1 MKYTYLIVAISFIT
15 TMHSQDRQRYQ
26 TSSPTFV
33 QDKMYQQ
40 NASLYEMQQQLNTMK
55 REDWNTSIPLI
66 QESYSSRNYV
76 KCINLSFE
84 LMNRTGWSNG
94 NIYFLI
100 GDSYKHLSYYKSAK
114 KYLKIAKR
122 KGNSQASSELIDLKE
137 SYKNTKIF
145 WANK

>member
-1 MKYTYLIVAISFIT
+1 MKSICLIVAISFIT
-15 TMHSQDRQRYQ
+15 TIYSQDRQRYQ

-55 REDWNTSIPLI
+55 SEDWDTSFPII
-66 QESYSSRNYV
+66 QESYNSKNYAN
-76 KCINLSFE
+76 CINLSFK
-84 LMNRTGWSNG
+84 LMDRTGFSNAYL
-94 NIYFLI
+94 YFLI

-122 KGNSQASSELIDLKE
+122 KGNSQASSELINLKE